1 MSAIVAARR
10 WQLWSRVVVKPGV
23 FAPACSGVEMSG
35 WTGTLIDAVEAGS
48 ELLCMVEWDRD
59 TYELMPASYLDWC
72 DREELGPELALLFA
86 SHLELVGS
94 SSPSATDGRRPAG
107 RTHAVS
113 V

>member
-1 MSAIVAARR
+1 MNALVSTKR
-10 WQLWSRVVVKPGV
+10 WPLWSRVVVRSGV
-23 FAPACSGVEMSG
+23 FAPACIGVEMSG
-35 WTGTLIDAVEAGS
+35 WTGILIDIVEAGS

-59 TYELMPASYLDWC
+59 TYSLMPASYLDWC

-94 SSPSATDGRRPAG
+94 SSPTSSEDRKQAL

-113 V
+113 A